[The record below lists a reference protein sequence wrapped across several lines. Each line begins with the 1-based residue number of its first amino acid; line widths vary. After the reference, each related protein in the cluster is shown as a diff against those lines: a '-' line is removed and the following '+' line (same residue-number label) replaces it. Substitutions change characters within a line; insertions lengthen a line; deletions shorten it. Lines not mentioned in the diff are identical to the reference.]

1 MSCQRQSVAR
11 EALPVDRPILRL
23 DPQSLPQPHILPA
36 GVAHPADGAA
46 ARVSL
51 EITRGRVQQRVRP
64 IAGKI
69 FLIGAASDCD
79 LVLGDLQFPEAY
91 AYVFVSGSRVS
102 IRRLGAGPEL
112 LVCGEPV
119 ESGEL
124 FHGDL
129 LELGPFELRVR
140 IDEAPRGSQHDD
152 DGSGSSST
160 ALRANAEQAGAIHE
174 VRMLLVEV
182 RRAFADESPVLRLY
196 HEVAE
201 SHESESRT
209 RRVSA

>member
-1 MSCQRQSVAR
+1 M
-11 EALPVDRPILRL
+11 
-23 DPQSLPQPHILPA
+23 
-36 GVAHPADGAA
+36 
-46 ARVSL
+46 SL

-64 IAGKI
+64 IAGKV

-91 AYVFVSGSRVS
+91 AYVFVSGSRVT
-102 IRRLGAGPEL
+102 IRRLGSGPEL

-119 ESGEL
+119 ETGEL

-129 LELGPFELRVR
+129 LELGPFELRVL
-140 IDEAPRGSQHDD
+140 IDEAPRDSRHDD
-152 DGSGSSST
+152 EECDSFSA
-160 ALRANAEQAGAIHE
+160 ALRQSAELAGAIHE
-174 VRMLLVEV
+174 VRMLLVDV

-201 SHESESRT
+201 SHESESRV

>member
-1 MSCQRQSVAR
+1 
-11 EALPVDRPILRL
+11 VDRPILRL
-23 DPQSLPQPHILPA
+23 DRQSLPEPHILPTPR
-36 GVAHPADGAA
+36 VA
-46 ARVSL
+46 L

-64 IAGKI
+64 ITGKV

-91 AYVFVSGSRVS
+91 AYVFSSGSQVS

-119 ESGEL
+119 ESAEL

-129 LELGPFELRVR
+129 VEFGPFELRLL
-140 IDEAPRGSQHDD
+140 IDDAPRGSRRSN
-152 DGSGSSST
+152 DGSEQPEAYES
-160 ALRANAEQAGAIHE
+160 ADAEQAGAIHE
-174 VRMLLVEV
+174 VRMLLSDI
-182 RRAFADESPVLRLY
+182 RRELADHSPTLRLY
-196 HEVAE
+196 HELAL
-201 SHESESRT
+201 SRENDAQPAGRIPAPR

>member
-1 MSCQRQSVAR
+1 M
-11 EALPVDRPILRL
+11 DRPIIRL
-23 DPQSLPQPHILPA
+23 DPHSLPESHSPSAESALAATTLEA
-36 GVAHPADGAA
+36 GLQ
-46 ARVSL
+46 VSL
-51 EITRGRVQQRVRP
+51 EITRGRVQQRFRP
-64 IAGKI
+64 VTSKV

-129 LELGPFELRVR
+129 IELGPFELRVLIEDTPRGGRGSEEDSDKMAGAMGMDAEHVGAVHEVRLLLLEIRRQLAGETPVLR
-140 IDEAPRGSQHDD
+140 ICDELAEEREAEAPR
-152 DGSGSSST
+152 
-160 ALRANAEQAGAIHE
+160 RI
-174 VRMLLVEV
+174 
-182 RRAFADESPVLRLY
+182 
-196 HEVAE
+196 
-201 SHESESRT
+201 
-209 RRVSA
+209 SA

>member
-11 EALPVDRPILRL
+11 KASPVDRPILRL
-23 DPQSLPQPHILPA
+23 DPQSQPEPHTLPA
-36 GVAHPADGAA
+36 CGS

-51 EITRGRVQQRVRP
+51 EIMRGRVQQRVRP
-64 IAGKI
+64 IAGKV

-119 ESGEL
+119 ENGEL

-129 LELGPFELRVR
+129 LELGPFELRVL
-140 IDEAPRGSQHDD
+140 IDEAPRGGQHDD
-152 DGSGSSST
+152 EVDSHSAS
-160 ALRANAEQAGAIHE
+160 LRLSAELAGAIHE
-174 VRMLLVEV
+174 VRMLLVDV

-201 SHESESRT
+201 SHHSESRV
-209 RRVSA
+209 RRATA

>member
-1 MSCQRQSVAR
+1 M
-11 EALPVDRPILRL
+11 DRPLLRL
-23 DPQSLPQPHILPA
+23 DPHSLPGPQSLPAA
-36 GVAHPADGAA
+36 G

-51 EITRGRVQQRVRP
+51 EIMRGRVQQRIRP
-64 IAGKI
+64 VTGMV

-91 AYVFVSGSRVS
+91 AYVFVSGSQVS

-129 LELGPFELRVR
+129 LELGPFQLRVL
-140 IDEAPRGSQHDD
+140 IEDAPPGSRHEEDD
-152 DGSGSSST
+152 DESP
-160 ALRANAEQAGAIHE
+160 AANQRNSAELAGAIHE
-174 VRMLLVEV
+174 VRLLLADV
-182 RRAFADESPVLRLY
+182 RRALADDSPVLRLY
-196 HEVAE
+196 HETIDSHTAE
-201 SHESESRT
+201 PRA
-209 RRVSA
+209 RRASA

>member
-1 MSCQRQSVAR
+1 M
-11 EALPVDRPILRL
+11 DRPILRL
-23 DPQSLPQPHILPA
+23 DPHSLPEPHSLPA
-36 GVAHPADGAA
+36 PGEQAA
-46 ARVSL
+46 GPRVSL
-51 EITRGRVQQRVRP
+51 QITRGRVQQRIRP
-64 IAGKI
+64 VTGKV

-129 LELGPFELRVR
+129 VELGPFELRVLIEDVPGGGR
-140 IDEAPRGSQHDD
+140 RSDDETD
-152 DGSGSSST
+152 SSP
-160 ALRANAEQAGAIHE
+160 NEMGMDAEQAGAVHE
-174 VRMLLVEV
+174 VRLLLMEI
-182 RRAFADESPVLRLY
+182 RRQMAGETPVLRMYDEL
-196 HEVAE
+196 AE
-201 SHESESRT
+201 EREAEAL
-209 RRVSA
+209 RRISA

>member
-11 EALPVDRPILRL
+11 DASPVDRPILRL

-36 GVAHPADGAA
+36 NDG

-64 IAGKI
+64 VVGKV

-102 IRRLGAGPEL
+102 IRRLA
-112 LVCGEPV
+112 
-119 ESGEL
+119 S
-124 FHGDL
+124 
-129 LELGPFELRVR
+129 
-140 IDEAPRGSQHDD
+140 
-152 DGSGSSST
+152 
-160 ALRANAEQAGAIHE
+160 
-174 VRMLLVEV
+174 
-182 RRAFADESPVLRLY
+182 
-196 HEVAE
+196 
-201 SHESESRT
+201 
-209 RRVSA
+209 